1 MFTVTEIN
9 DGALLRFEMRSETG
23 ELESSFKVN
32 PYDMYLPQK
41 MQEVLNELK
50 MLKSKKVTTPEEW
63 AAFDED
69 LAYLLSAALGGNQEG
84 SMFRKYAPT
93 EQLANGEVLCVLIVK
108 EVCKQCKYYVEK
120 RRAMFAQR
128 SFDYKKK

>member
-50 MLKSKKVTTPEEW
+50 TLKDKKVTTPEEW

-93 EQLANGEVLCVLIVK
+93 EQIPSGEVFCVLIVK
-108 EVCKQCKYYVEK
+108 EVCKACREYIQ
-120 RRAMFAQR
+120 RRRQRFVSR
-128 SFDYKKK
+128 SFDYKK